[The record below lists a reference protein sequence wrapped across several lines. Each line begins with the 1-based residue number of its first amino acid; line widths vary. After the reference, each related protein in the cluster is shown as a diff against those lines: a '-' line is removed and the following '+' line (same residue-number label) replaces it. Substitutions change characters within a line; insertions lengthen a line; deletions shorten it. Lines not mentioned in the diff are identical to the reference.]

1 MACWLMLSGLGF
13 GYGLIRFLP
22 SAGERASTLINSCF
36 TVAGGGVSLRCWP
49 QPVVTRPPLY
59 SRPRALR
66 LLCTPHHSI
75 HPLHAYRPSLY
86 RQTPCQVCSLQECCR
101 WHGQNSGLLVIALL
115 TCFGPQHQIYWRCAA
130 SDEDTVASGLIRGKI
145 CFLEKIWNLT

>member
-1 MACWLMLSGLGF
+1 MPTPATWWPIPSLSPQCWRKGQHPDKLLLHRRRTN
-13 GYGLIRFLP
+13 I
-22 SAGERASTLINSCF
+22 
-36 TVAGGGVSLRCWP
+36 AGGCVSLRYWP
-49 QPVVTRPPLY
+49 QPVVTCPPLY

-130 SDEDTVASGLIRGKI
+130 SDEDAVASGFIQGKI